1 MKGKILNDEG
11 FTLIEIIVVLVI
23 LAILMSMAM
32 PSVFGYTRKGQRTA
46 AIAECRSSVNAAIS
60 SLSDKYVLTGNR
72 IPDADTK
79 SETKNLSQVDGEI
92 EKIEGNKNY
101 IVSYLRYK
109 YSDTITAIYKEGEF
123 YIDDGTDPG
132 TGGGFSDDTNNS
144 GGGSEGG
151 GGGGESGGGGSEGG
165 GSEGGESG
173 GGGSEGGGE
182 SGGGENPG
190 GEGGDNKPD
199 DGNLPSTD
207 GITIIDSSGTDH
219 NFGDPNNLWEF
230 LKADSQIQGEAGTT
244 HVDVGTIYEDSS
256 GVFVCVNRQWTGI
269 LDSDL
274 LLADYSKEV
283 NDSLSWGYAM
293 VQITSDTKVYTQKDM
308 DELNGKEIY
317 IKTGDIK
324 YVDGEYYVWNSN
336 SQNIYNPWSWGYWT
350 KINM

>member
-23 LAILMSMAM
+23 LAILMSMAL
-32 PSVFGYTRKGQRTA
+32 PSVFGYTTKGQRTA

-72 IPDADTK
+72 VPDAGTK
-79 SETKNLSQVDGEI
+79 KETKDLSQVDGEI
-92 EKIEGNKNY
+92 EKIEGNNNY

-132 TGGGFSDDTNNS
+132 TGGGFSDDTDGS
-144 GGGSEGG
+144 GGGESGG
-151 GGGGESGGGGSEGG
+151 GDESGGNGSGGGESGGGGSGEEGG
-165 GSEGGESG
+165 GDES
-173 GGGSEGGGE
+173 
-182 SGGGENPG
+182 
-190 GEGGDNKPD
+190 GGDNKPD

-207 GITIIDSSGTDH
+207 GITITDSSGVDH
-219 NFGDPNNLWEF
+219 NFNDPNNLWEF
-230 LKADSQIQGEAGTT
+230 LKADSQIQGENGTT
-244 HVDVGTIYEDSS
+244 HVEVGTIYADSS

-283 NDSLSWGYAM
+283 NDSLGWGYAM
-293 VQITSDTKVYTQKDM
+293 IQITSDAKVYTQKDM
-308 DELNGKEIY
+308 DELNGKEVY

-324 YVDGEYYVWNSN
+324 YVDGEYYIWNSN
-336 SQNIYNPWSWGYWT
+336 SQNIYNPWAWGYWT

>member
-23 LAILMSMAM
+23 LAILMSMAL
-32 PSVFGYTRKGQRTA
+32 PSVFGYTTKGQRTA

-72 IPDADTK
+72 VPDAGTK
-79 SETKNLSQVDGEI
+79 KETKDLSQVDGEI
-92 EKIEGNKNY
+92 EKIEGNNNY

-132 TGGGFSDDTNNS
+132 TGGGFSDDTD
-144 GGGSEGG
+144 GS
-151 GGGGESGGGGSEGG
+151 GGGESGGGD
-165 GSEGGESG
+165 ESG
-173 GGGSEGGGE
+173 GDGSGGGE
-182 SGGGENPG
+182 SGGDGSGEEG
-190 GEGGDNKPD
+190 GGDNKPD

-207 GITIIDSSGTDH
+207 GITITDSSGVDH
-219 NFGDPNNLWEF
+219 NFNDPNNLWEF
-230 LKADSQIQGEAGTT
+230 LKADSQIQGENGTT
-244 HVDVGTIYEDSS
+244 HVDVGTIYADSS

-274 LLADYSKEV
+274 LLADFKPD
-283 NDSLSWGYAM
+283 NPNAM
-293 VQITSDTKVYTQKDM
+293 IQITTNTKLWTESDFNEDRKFDGYWDNGVYHKG
-308 DELNGKEIY
+308 EKEIN
-317 IKTGDIK
+317 IKFGDIK
-324 YVDGEYYVWNSN
+324 YDNGSYYIWTADKSRLSWVWFDGR
-336 SQNIYNPWSWGYWT
+336 WT